1 MSPTILILIVALTI
15 LVSVLF
21 DLVFFALYLYL
32 ALPASLRVHA
42 PLVDGPKPL
51 ERPSSCR
58 LLLGLALVLIVASL
72 LGLVALFR
80 MMGAFR

>member
-1 MSPTILILIVALTI
+1 MTPMTLVLIVALTI

-21 DLVFFALYLYL
+21 DLLFFALYLYL

-42 PLVDGPKPL
+42 PLVDGLKPL
-51 ERPSSCR
+51 EMPKSPR
-58 LLLGLALVLIVASL
+58 LLLGLPIVLLVASL
-72 LGLVALFR
+72 LGLIALFY